1 MHKLFVELFEKGREI
16 MVLTGDLEL
25 FERGSVMDKFE
36 EPGGPSRMLLASI
49 IACIEGISLTQLHG

>member
-1 MHKLFVELFEKGREI
+1 